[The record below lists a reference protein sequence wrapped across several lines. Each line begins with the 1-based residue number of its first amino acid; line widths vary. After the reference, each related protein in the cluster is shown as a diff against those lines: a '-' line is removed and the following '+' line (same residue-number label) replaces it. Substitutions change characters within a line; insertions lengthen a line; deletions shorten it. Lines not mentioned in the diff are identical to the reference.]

1 MPEGRVNSGDFR
13 EGTPITAGH
22 TFGTPVTVPPNDG
35 NIEPQSNSTL
45 DSNPIT
51 WVPSPALF
59 GIGTGFSMQAT
70 PPVVN
75 IARGNTG
82 TTTVTITSLNAA
94 PATVTLTYSGAPVG
108 VSIAFGTNPT
118 TGTSVA
124 TLTVGAGV
132 TQGKYTITIVGTAT
146 PEVENT
152 NIHLV
157 VF

>member
-1 MPEGRVNSGDFR
+1 MPEGLVRSGDFR

-22 TFGTPVTVPPNDG
+22 TFSTPVTVPPNDG
-35 NIEPQSNSTL
+35 NVEPQANTTL

-51 WVPSPALF
+51 WLPSPTHF
-59 GIGTGFSMQAT
+59 GNGTGFSMQST
-70 PPVVN
+70 PPIVN
-75 IARGNTG
+75 IARNTTG
-82 TTTVTITSLNAA
+82 TTTITVTSLNAA

-124 TLTVGAGV
+124 TTTVGAGV
-132 TQGKYTITIVGTAT
+132 APGKYTITIIGTAT